1 MIVMKF
7 GGTVLHQETGFLSMV
22 KIIKDS
28 REKSIIVISAF
39 SDVTRSL
46 DSSMKM
52 VLEDNYESS
61 ILMIDKVIHYHKSLA
76 NTLSIDSSILQKEIQ
91 RIESLL
97 KRLLKGIS
105 LTGEISAK
113 TRDVFLSQGE
123 ELAVIFIQQL
133 LLSKGVS
140 PYVLDARKIIITD
153 NAHGHAKPIE
163 YRIQFNVQEEV
174 IPLFNHHDIMLI
186 AGFIGSNEHGEVTT
200 MGYESSNLTASV
212 LGSLLNADEIQIWTD
227 VAGIRSVDPKL
238 YSKNVPIRSIN
249 FALANILANHGSKLL
264 HHWMIDLPMKFNIP
278 VTIRNAYDSNGEYT
292 IINDQESTQIPTIFI
307 VSDSIPLQA
316 QVLLSIIT
324 INTNIIQ
331 SMYEYCS
338 TQVKHNHIQLSTY
351 ITPYLHTMSLDPS
364 LVNEVINR
372 LHTFNEN

>member
-22 KIIKDS
+22 KIIQDS

-46 DSSMKM
+46 DSSMQM

-61 ILMIDKVIHYHKSLA
+61 ILMIDKVIHYHTSLA
-76 NTLSIDSSILQKEIQ
+76 HSLSIDSSILEREIQ

-133 LLSKGVS
+133 LLSKGVF
-140 PYVLDARKIIITD
+140 PHVLDARKIMITD
-153 NAHGHAKPIE
+153 NTHGHAKPIE

-174 IPLFNHHDIMLI
+174 IPLINHHDIMLI

-249 FALANILANHGSKLL
+249 FELANILANHGSKLL
-264 HHWMIDLPMKFNIP
+264 HHWMIDLPMKYNIP

-307 VSDSIPLQA
+307 VSDSIPLQTQA
-316 QVLLSIIT
+316 LLTIIT

-338 TQVKHNHIQLSTY
+338 VQVKHNHIQLSTY
-351 ITPYLHTMSLDPS
+351 VTPYLHTMSLHPS
-364 LVNEVINR
+364 LVNEVIHR
-372 LHTFNEN
+372 LHIFNEN